1 VLTWASLIQAVLLS
15 LTVAGLYAAIAAG
28 LTLTVGVTRIINFAH
43 GEFVMLGAFLTYFL
57 FTQYGV
63 SPWIGMIASGA
74 AMGLFSALVYRVFL
88 ARVLKHDE
96 HNQLLATLGL
106 SILLVNIAIILWSP
120 DPRVMQAPELV
131 PALQFGEVTV
141 PGNNLV
147 VAGVGGLLF
156 LALQF
161 IMHRTRYGTQMRFAS
176 DDAELA
182 MHSGINV
189 DRIFELSFVIG
200 GVAAGVAG
208 GLVALI
214 LYVHP
219 VVGLDLVIRAVAI
232 ITRGGLG
239 SIPGALVG
247 AAILALAE
255 GLTSTFVPH
264 GGSFGYGVAFL
275 LLLIVLI
282 VWPSGLF
289 GKQTHT

>member
-1 VLTWASLIQAVLLS
+1 MTWASLTQAVLLS

-57 FTQYGV
+57 FTQYGM
-63 SPWIGMIASGA
+63 SPWIGMLVSGA
-74 AMGLFSALVYRVFL
+74 AMGLFSAVVYRVFL

-120 DPRVMQAPELV
+120 DPRVMQAPQLV
-131 PALQFGEVTV
+131 PALQIGEITV

-156 LALQF
+156 LALIF

-200 GVAAGVAG
+200 GVAAGVGG

-219 VVGLDLVIRAVAI
+219 VVGLDLVIRAFAI
-232 ITRGGLG
+232 ITLGGLG
-239 SIPGALVG
+239 NIPGALIG

-255 GLTSTFVPH
+255 GLTSTFVPG

-275 LLLIVLI
+275 LLLVVLI
-282 VWPSGLF
+282 VWPNGLF
-289 GKQTHT
+289 GRQTHT

>member
-1 VLTWASLIQAVLLS
+1 MTLASVAQAVLLS
-15 LTVAGLYAAIAAG
+15 LTIAGLYAAIAAG

-57 FTQYGV
+57 FNQHGV
-63 SPWIGMIASGA
+63 SPWIGMAISGLVI
-74 AMGLFSALVYRVFL
+74 GLFSALVYRVFL

-120 DPRVMQAPELV
+120 DPRVMQAPQLL
-131 PALQFGEVTV
+131 PALQVGGVTV

-161 IMHRTRYGTQMRFAS
+161 IMRHTRYGTQMRFAS

-182 MHSGINV
+182 MHCGINV

-219 VVGLDLVIRAVAI
+219 VVGLDLVIRAFAI
-232 ITRGGLG
+232 ITLGGLG
-239 SIPGALVG
+239 NIPGALIG

-264 GGSFGYGVAFL
+264 GGSFGYGIAFL
-275 LLLIVLI
+275 LLLLVLI
-282 VWPSGLF
+282 VWPNGLF
-289 GKQTHT
+289 GKQAHS

>member
-1 VLTWASLIQAVLLS
+1 MTWASIAQAVLLS

-43 GEFVMLGAFLTYFL
+43 GEFVMLGAFLTYAL
-57 FTQYGV
+57 FTQFGL
-63 SPWIGMIASGA
+63 SPLIGMMISGVAIA
-74 AMGLFSALVYRVFL
+74 LFSALVYRVFL

-106 SILLVNIAIILWSP
+106 SILMVNIAIILWSP
-120 DPRVMQAPELV
+120 DPRVMQAPQLM
-131 PALQFGEVTV
+131 PALQVGGVTV

-156 LALQF
+156 LMLQF
-161 IMHRTRYGTQMRFAS
+161 IMRHTRYGTQMRFAS

-182 MHSGINV
+182 MHCGINV
-189 DRIFELSFVIG
+189 DQVFELSFVVG
-200 GVAAGVAG
+200 GFAAGVSG

-219 VVGLDLVIRAVAI
+219 AVGLDLVIRAFAI
-232 ITRGGLG
+232 IALGGLG
-239 SIPGALVG
+239 NIPGALIG

-255 GLTSTFVPH
+255 GLTSTFIPH
-264 GGSFGYGVAFL
+264 GGSFGFGVAFL
-275 LLLIVLI
+275 LLLLVLI
-282 VWPSGLF
+282 VRPSGLF
-289 GKQTHT
+289 GKQAQT

>member
-1 VLTWASLIQAVLLS
+1 MTLASIAQAVLLS

-43 GEFVMLGAFLTYFL
+43 GEFVMLGAFLTYYL
-57 FTQYGV
+57 FMQHGV
-63 SPWIGMIASGA
+63 SPWVGMIISGVV
-74 AMGLFSALVYRVFL
+74 MGLFSALVYRVFL

-106 SILLVNIAIILWSP
+106 SILLVNIAIILWTP
-120 DPRVMQAPELV
+120 DPRVMQAPQLL
-131 PALQFGEVTV
+131 PALQLGGVTV

-156 LALQF
+156 LVLQY
-161 IMHRTRYGTQMRFAS
+161 IMRHTRYGTQMRFAS

-182 MHSGINV
+182 MHCGINV

-219 VVGLDLVIRAVAI
+219 VVGLDLVIRAFAI
-232 ITRGGLG
+232 ITLGGLG
-239 SIPGALVG
+239 NIPGALIG

-264 GGSFGYGVAFL
+264 GGSFGYGIAFL
-275 LLLIVLI
+275 LLLLVLI
-282 VWPSGLF
+282 IWPNGLF
-289 GKQTHT
+289 GKQAHS